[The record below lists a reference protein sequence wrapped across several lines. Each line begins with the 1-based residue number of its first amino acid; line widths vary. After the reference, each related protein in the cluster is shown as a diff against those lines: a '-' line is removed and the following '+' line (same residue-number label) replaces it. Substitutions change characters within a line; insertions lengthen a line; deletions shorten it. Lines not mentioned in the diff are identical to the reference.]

1 MVAGGAGGASD
12 KVPTDRPM
20 DSIGAS
26 SFRPMQLPL
35 FGRISLRILRMVR
48 KAP

>member
-1 MVAGGAGGASD
+1 
-12 KVPTDRPM
+12 M
-20 DSIGAS
+20 DSFGAS

-35 FGRISLRILRMVR
+35 FGRISLRILSMGR